1 MSKYYDFGEKNTE
14 KVGGKELPVFQSAK
28 YKSAKEKA
36 IEIIEN
42 GKYGLTEGDFWILM
56 NTYNNG
62 EKMMYSGLILS
73 HTGCLKIN
81 DKLETK
87 FDPASVR
94 ENQNG
99 YNNSLVF
106 TYSNK
111 EQGIYEVGEVAP
123 GNYKMNGRN
132 DYPYAMAFKRCFDR
146 VVLKLSKLAYS
157 GIYSESES
165 DDFKKQDLK
174 QDLKPKQDVKQ
185 DANSKQDLKPKH
197 LGEEQRNYQS
207 EINTYSTLLA
217 NNSEQSAEE
226 WVAKAKEKYT
236 IPKGQADVLIK
247 WWNKTNK
254 DKQ

>member
-1 MSKYYDFGEKNTE
+1 MSKYYDFGEKTTE
-14 KVGGKELPVFQSAK
+14 KVSGKELPVFQSAK

-87 FDPASVR
+87 FDPASVS

-174 QDLKPKQDVKQ
+174 QDAKQ
-185 DANSKQDLKPKH
+185 KH
-197 LGEEQRNYQS
+197 LGDEQRNYKS
-207 EINTYSTLLA
+207 EIETYAALLA
-217 NNSEQSAEE
+217 ENSEQSPDDWKQA
-226 WVAKAKEKYT
+226 AKEAYKT
-236 IPKGQADVLIK
+236 DKGQADVLIK

>member
-1 MSKYYDFGEKNTE
+1 MSKYYDFGEKTTE

-36 IEIIEN
+36 IEIIEK

-165 DDFKKQDLK
+165 DDFKKQDI
-174 QDLKPKQDVKQ
+174 KQDVKQ
-185 DANSKQDLKPKH
+185 KQDIKQDVKSKH
-197 LGEEQRNYQS
+197 LGEEQRNYQR
-207 EINTYSTLLA
+207 EIETYSALLA
-217 NNSEQSAEE
+217 ENSKQSPDDWKQA
-226 WVAKAKEKYT
+226 AKAAYET
-236 IPKGQADVLIK
+236 DKGQADVLIK

>member
-36 IEIIEN
+36 IEIIEK

-174 QDLKPKQDVKQ
+174 QDVKQ
-185 DANSKQDLKPKH
+185 KH
-197 LGEEQRNYQS
+197 LGDDQRNYQS

-217 NNSEQSAEE
+217 NNSKQSAEE
-226 WVAKAKEKYT
+226 WVAKAKEKHST
-236 IPKGQADVLIK
+236 PKGQADVLIK

>member
-1 MSKYYDFGEKNTE
+1 MSKYYDFGEKTTE
-14 KVGGKELPVFQSAK
+14 KVSGKELPVFQSAK

-87 FDPASVR
+87 FDPASVS

-174 QDLKPKQDVKQ
+174 QDVKQ
-185 DANSKQDLKPKH
+185 KH
-197 LGEEQRNYQS
+197 LGDDQRNYQS

-226 WVAKAKEKYT
+226 WVAKAKEKYST
-236 IPKGQADVLIK
+236 PKGQANVLIK

>member
-14 KVGGKELPVFQSAK
+14 KVGGKELPVYQSAK

-87 FDPASVR
+87 FDPASVT

-165 DDFKKQDLK
+165 DDFKKQDE
-174 QDLKPKQDVKQ
+174 KPKQDVK
-185 DANSKQDLKPKH
+185 SKH
-197 LGEEQRNYQS
+197 LGEDQRNYQR
-207 EINTYSTLLA
+207 EIETYSALLA
-217 NNSEQSAEE
+217 ENSKQSPDDWKQA
-226 WVAKAKEKYT
+226 AKEAYET
-236 IPKGQADVLIK
+236 DKGQADVLIK

>member
-87 FDPASVR
+87 FDPSSVS

-165 DDFKKQDLK
+165 EDFK
-174 QDLKPKQDVKQ
+174 
-185 DANSKQDLKPKH
+185 KQDLKPKH

-207 EINTYSTLLA
+207 EINTYSALLA
-217 NNSEQSAEE
+217 KNSKQSADE
-226 WVAKAKEKYT
+226 WVAKAKEKYST
-236 IPKGQADVLIK
+236 PKGQADVLIK

>member
-1 MSKYYDFGEKNTE
+1 MSKYYDFGEKPTE
-14 KVGGKELPVFQSAK
+14 KVSGKELPVFQSAK

-36 IEIIEN
+36 IEIIEK

-87 FDPASVR
+87 FDPASVC

-123 GNYKMNGRN
+123 GNYKMNGKN
-132 DYPYAMAFKRCFDR
+132 AYPYAMAFKRCFDR

-165 DDFKKQDLK
+165 DDFKKQDLR
-174 QDLKPKQDVKQ
+174 Q
-185 DANSKQDLKPKH
+185 KH

-217 NNSEQSAEE
+217 NNSKQSAEE
-226 WVAKAKEKYT
+226 WVTKAKEKYST
-236 IPKGQADVLIK
+236 LKGQADVLIK